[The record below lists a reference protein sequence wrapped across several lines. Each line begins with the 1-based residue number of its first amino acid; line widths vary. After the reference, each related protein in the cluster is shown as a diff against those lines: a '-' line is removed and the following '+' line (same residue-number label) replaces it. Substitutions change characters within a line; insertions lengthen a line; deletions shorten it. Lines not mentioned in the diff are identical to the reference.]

1 VLEVIVWAKKLA
13 QTPSRNSACSTAL
26 YKAMLLV
33 DIEDRTTLFSLW
45 NSQYMQA
52 TGTLLVVTSSVVINK
67 NIPPEILA

>member
-1 VLEVIVWAKKLA
+1 
-13 QTPSRNSACSTAL
+13 
-26 YKAMLLV
+26 MLLV

-45 NSQYMQA
+45 NSQYIQA